1 MQVARSVPSRN
12 IICVVVDRLHAGMV
26 GAYGNSWIRTR
37 RLDRLACE
45 SFVFDQ
51 AFASSPLVEELYCDY
66 WFGSG
71 SPDLPGGSSLGSSLP
86 QLLCASGMHTALVS
100 DDERVASLAAA
111 AHFSERVA
119 IESSAQGSTAN
130 DAAGTQMAQLF
141 ATAARWLETAP
152 RPFCLW
158 VHTRGMSGDWDAPLE
173 FRDRFAQEDDP
184 EPPRF
189 VTPPDRVLRA
199 DYDPDELLG
208 IVHAYAGQVSL
219 LDQCLGDFL
228 DVVEHGELASAT
240 QVTLLSARGFPLGE
254 HQRVGPCDEPLYNEL
269 VQTPWLMRFPDGL
282 GQLCRSQ
289 ALVLPRDLPGTLLDW
304 LQIDRGRLGAGRA
317 TSLLEIVRGQR
328 ELLRDRAMLVSRHDR
343 AIRTPGWYL
352 RRPVSG
358 PAELYAKPGD
368 RWEVNEVAKLLPEV
382 TAGLQAALAELEQA
396 GEATLPPLPDL
407 LVSVID

>member
-1 MQVARSVPSRN
+1 
-12 IICVVVDRLHAGMV
+12 MV

-51 AFASSPLVEELYCDY
+51 AFASSTLVEELYRDY
-66 WFGSG
+66 WFGG
-71 SPDLPGGSSLGSSLP
+71 SLPDMAGGSSFGSSLP
-86 QLLCASGMHTALVS
+86 QVLSASGMHTALVS

-119 IESSAQGSTAN
+119 IESPAQGSTAV

-141 ATAARWLETAP
+141 ATASRWLETAP

-158 VHTRGMSGDWDAPLE
+158 VHTRGMSADWDAPLE
-173 FRDRFAQEDDP
+173 FRDRFAGEEDP

-189 VTPPDRVLRA
+189 VTPPDRVLSA

-228 DVVEHGELASAT
+228 DAIEDGELASAS
-240 QVTLLSARGFPLGE
+240 QLALLSARGFPLGE

-269 VQTPWLMRFPDGL
+269 VQIPWLMRFPDGL

-289 ALVLPRDLPGTLLDW
+289 ALVLSRDLPGTLLDW
-304 LQIDRGRLGAGRA
+304 LGIDPGLLGSGRA
-317 TSLLEIVRGQR
+317 TSLLDVVRGQR

-352 RRPVSG
+352 RWPASG
-358 PAELYAKPGD
+358 PPELYAKPSD

-382 TAGLQAALAELEQA
+382 TAGLQDALVELEQA
-396 GEATLPPLPDL
+396 GEETLPPLPDL
-407 LVSVID
+407 LVSVMD